1 MARVNDPPMSAAK
14 LPRILVVEDQA
25 LLADIITEALAGSH
39 EVLCAY
45 NVADAV
51 ELLLGT
57 AVTLVLLD
65 CVLPGGTMWQ
75 VVLEADRQNVP
86 VVLMTGDPA
95 QMKEIVGGSRAF
107 LLKPFSFAALHEIIE
122 RTIGPAV
129 A

>member
-1 MARVNDPPMSAAK
+1 MGPRTDSAAK

-57 AVTLVLLD
+57 AVSLVLLD

-75 VVLEADRQNVP
+75 VVLEADRQNIP

-95 QMKEIVGGSRAF
+95 QMQEVIGGFRPF
-107 LLKPFSFAALHEIIE
+107 LLKPFSIVALLDSIE
-122 RTIGPAV
+122 RAIGPAV
-129 A
+129 D